1 MNFFTTD
8 VDIYQYMS
16 TISQATSLNPPSWQ
30 EVPALPAMQPP
41 MMQLPVI
48 WSQGPLQLQWLAQFN
63 PQWVLGQSVDSI
75 TIQNESIQCD
85 EDCKVCIFITYEF
98 IYVMGNCVV
107 ILMPNPPSWQD
118 IPILPGTQP
127 AVQLPVTGSQSAK
140 QLQGFLQLGPQRL
153 PGQSVGE
160 WLY

>member
-8 VDIYQYMS
+8 VDIYQYKS

-75 TIQNESIQCD
+75 TIQK
-85 EDCKVCIFITYEF
+85 KVS
-98 IYVMGNCVV
+98 N
-107 ILMPNPPSWQD
+107 
-118 IPILPGTQP
+118 
-127 AVQLPVTGSQSAK
+127 VTKIAK
-140 QLQGFLQLGPQRL
+140 YAYLLHTNSFT
-153 PGQSVGE
+153 
-160 WLY
+160 